1 MPAIFL
7 LSTQVLVLEPLNF
20 VYHCVSTT
28 TVLNES
34 VTDQFIRYAKKIF
47 LAASEQYTTAYV
59 FKCNLMVWG
68 LSAILSFA
76 SPTNHTATFDR
87 KCEFSHVD
95 FQLVFS
101 NGTSYSGHFHWVASC
116 LLPLRAPLP
125 SDAPSPHQ
133 NSLFLA
139 GSATHVCYVDQASA
153 AINGILSLRIKNTFY
168 ISDLKICMF
177 VIEEPANRRD
187 RLVRDSEYHLLK
199 AIPLGD

>member
-1 MPAIFL
+1 MF
-7 LSTQVLVLEPLNF
+7 
-20 VYHCVSTT
+20 
-28 TVLNES
+28 VLNDLLMV
-34 VTDQFIRYAKKIF
+34 VTQ
-47 LAASEQYTTAYV
+47 QYTTAYV

-95 FQLVFS
+95 FQL
-101 NGTSYSGHFHWVASC
+101 
-116 LLPLRAPLP
+116 
-125 SDAPSPHQ
+125 
-133 NSLFLA
+133 
-139 GSATHVCYVDQASA
+139 VCYVDQASA